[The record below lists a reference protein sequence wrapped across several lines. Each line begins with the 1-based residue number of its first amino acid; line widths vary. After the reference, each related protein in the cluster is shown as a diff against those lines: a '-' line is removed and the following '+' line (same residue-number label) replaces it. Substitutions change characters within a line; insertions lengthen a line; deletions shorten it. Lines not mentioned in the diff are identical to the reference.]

1 MQRAG
6 TAAADEILRKFG
18 ERLNA
23 GVTVCT
29 GPGNNG
35 GDGWVVAGHLAR
47 AGVHVSVLE
56 AVEARTPDAIA
67 ERSSALDSVLLN
79 PETTFGEIMVDAL
92 LGTGSKGTPRD
103 AIGKSIRRINA
114 TRFPGRT
121 VVSLD
126 CPSGL
131 NATTGEHSDCVLAD
145 FTLSFGGAKR
155 GTLLARDVCGEIAVL
170 DIGLPDSPSLPLLID
185 GGWVLSRLPP
195 IAYDSHKGVRKHL
208 AIVGGGTG
216 MAGAAVLATRAALR
230 SGIGLV
236 RTAVSRD
243 NTAALA
249 SATPSALIS
258 EWPLKPA
265 AASAE
270 IGEWADAIVVG
281 PGLGQSTATRALV
294 ERVLE
299 ASRCPALLDAD
310 ALNLFAGSAAEL
322 RDLLAGRATLIT
334 PHVAEFAR
342 LAKTDVKTVL
352 AERFDVGVSL
362 AAELGVTILLKGT
375 PTIIFSADGNRLVA
389 ARGTAA
395 LATGGSGDLL
405 AGIAGTL
412 LAQTGDTIIAAGCTA
427 WVHGRAAELCGYV
440 RGTTLEDVLYALPR
454 AWNEEEQP
462 HEPPVIARLPAVS
475 S

>member
-1 MQRAG
+1 
-6 TAAADEILRKFG
+6 
-18 ERLNA
+18 
-23 GVTVCT
+23 
-29 GPGNNG
+29 
-35 GDGWVVAGHLAR
+35 
-47 AGVHVSVLE
+47 
-56 AVEARTPDAIA
+56 
-67 ERSSALDSVLLN
+67 
-79 PETTFGEIMVDAL
+79 
-92 LGTGSKGTPRD
+92 
-103 AIGKSIRRINA
+103 
-114 TRFPGRT
+114 

-185 GGWVLSRLPP
+185 GGWVSSRLPP